1 MHYARIKI
9 HPNEF
14 IVDID
19 CNDPFKGD
27 WNEPYTIVDLT
38 EDNNRI
44 MDRVMFWTAN
54 RIFTQNEI
62 ISKEQLTLWYMNNP
76 YDWARMKA
84 CLELVEKSI
93 IQIKDQQAT
102 E

>member
-1 MHYARIKI
+1 MHFARVKI
-9 HPNEF
+9 HSNEF
-14 IVDID
+14 IVEVDPEH
-19 CNDPFKGD
+19 PFKGD

-38 EDNNRI
+38 QDNNRI
-44 MDRVMFWTAN
+44 MDKVMFWSAN
-54 RIFTQNEI
+54 RIFTIN
-62 ISKEQLTLWYMNNP
+62 SLTTKEQFTLWYMNNP
-76 YDWARMKA
+76 FEWARMKA